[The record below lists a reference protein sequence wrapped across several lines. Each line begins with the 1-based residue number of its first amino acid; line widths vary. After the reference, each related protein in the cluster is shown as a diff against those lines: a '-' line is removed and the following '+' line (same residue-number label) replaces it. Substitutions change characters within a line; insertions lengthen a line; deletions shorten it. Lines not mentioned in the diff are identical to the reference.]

1 MRVVLSCSN
10 LGLLQ
15 VGRPVAESVL
25 VGRDRND
32 LPRAMEEV
40 FGILGDRLGCILAL
54 VEEQR
59 RPLILTVEVLP

>member
-1 MRVVLSCSN
+1 
-10 LGLLQ
+10 
-15 VGRPVAESVL
+15 
-25 VGRDRND
+25 
-32 LPRAMEEV
+32 MEEV